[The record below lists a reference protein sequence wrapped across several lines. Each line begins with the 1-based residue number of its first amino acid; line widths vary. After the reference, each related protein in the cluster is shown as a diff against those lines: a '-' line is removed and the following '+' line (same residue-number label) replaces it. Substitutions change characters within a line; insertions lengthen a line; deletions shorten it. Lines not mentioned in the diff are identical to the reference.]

1 MMSNNIPP
9 MVRSAR
15 GKRPNFYETKGID
28 EMMSMV
34 LVLAGEVSVL
44 GDQIDLIQRV
54 AKDKGFDLA
63 AGMAAY
69 AFSQGELEEREARR
83 QQMLDRLF
91 YLMKKEASEAEADET
106 AESYDKVISETA
118 RG

>member
-1 MMSNNIPP
+1 MSNTLPP

-15 GKRPNFYETKGID
+15 GKRPNFYETKGLD
-28 EMMSMV
+28 EMMSML

-54 AKDKGFDLA
+54 AKTKGIDLA
-63 AGMAAY
+63 DGMAAY
-69 AFSQGELEEREARR
+69 RFSPEELEEREARR

-91 YLMKKEASEAEADET
+91 YLMKKEASEAEAEET

-118 RG
+118 QG